1 MNETPYPNPAS
12 RQNVSSH
19 VCEEC
24 GDSFRSLNE
33 YVAHYKHFHPR
44 SIGTAIS

>member
-1 MNETPYPNPAS
+1 MNETTYPNPAS